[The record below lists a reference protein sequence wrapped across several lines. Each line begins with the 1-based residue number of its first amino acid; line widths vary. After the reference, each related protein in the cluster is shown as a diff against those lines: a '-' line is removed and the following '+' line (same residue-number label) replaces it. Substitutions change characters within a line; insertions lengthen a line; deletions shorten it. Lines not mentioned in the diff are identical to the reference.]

1 MKKTLSVLL
10 AIITVLSL
18 AFCIP
23 ASAIGIDGT
32 LITADDAKQAAAD
45 YLGTTPDKFSN
56 YSCSEET
63 IDYVKVGSIISVTAK
78 QYNLSFR
85 YNGVSYKITVDP
97 AGLIRNY
104 SYESKKLL
112 IPKGASDYLTE
123 AEAKAKATDAA
134 GVSSA
139 DAIFTSSKFV
149 VEEYVNYYQFEFLGK
164 TQQVSAKINA
174 SVKSAN
180 PIMNIEEKNA
190 FVMIFIRLFAK
201 IALIFA

>member
-1 MKKTLSVLL
+1 MKKTLSIIF
-10 AIITVLSL
+10 AILFALS
-18 AFCIP
+18 AFVS
-23 ASAIGIDGT
+23 ASAIGVDGT
-32 LITADDAKQAAAD
+32 LITADDAKKAAAD
-45 YLGTTPDKFSN
+45 YLGATPDNFSN
-56 YSCSEET
+56 YNCSEET

-85 YNGVSYKITVDP
+85 YSGVSYKITVDP

-112 IPKGASDYLTE
+112 IPKGASDYLTV

-134 GVSSA
+134 GVSSD

-149 VEEYVNYYQFEFLGK
+149 VENYVNYYQFEFLGK

-180 PIMNIEEKNA
+180 PVMNVEEKNA

-201 IALIFA
+201 IALLFA